1 MLVDDPSGRMMNSP
15 LLLRDLWR
23 AASAPSGGWTDGR
36 LLDQFTAGGSAGEA
50 AFDLIVRRH
59 GPMILRVCRGAL
71 GEVLADDA
79 FQATFLVL
87 VRRVGAARRARC
99 LDAWLFGIARRV
111 CAAARRAVDRRL
123 RHECRAAV
131 RSDAA
136 IGGSKLDPDVVA
148 AVHAEV
154 AWLPAGERA
163 AVVLCDLSG
172 LTYAEAADRLGQSL
186 AAVRSRLARG
196 RNRLR
201 RRLIGRGF
209 GPEAVWAAPVAL
221 PAGLVAATGRAAM
234 VMAGRAAGA
243 VPASVSALFA
253 GGLESMLWTKC
264 KAAGLA
270 ALTAGVLMAG
280 AVGLS
285 ARQTFDKG
293 PSSAAPADPVGAKP
307 DYPAR
312 PTVARDS
319 RTTPAADRADVG
331 DDLAALVRRAQRQ
344 QDRGD
349 IQAALATLDQVEEM
363 TRRWRAQLADQARRA
378 EALDRTRRDN
388 AVDPRMDM
396 FTGSK
401 GPAVSRLGRG
411 ADVEDRLAAVE
422 AKLDRLLRAISR
434 EGGRDSGRSGQGEK
448 NSSMPGG
455 RRGEAPPEK
464 PGATG
469 EFDREPGLN
478 QPRDGKKGNAPLP
491 PEKQ

>member
-1 MLVDDPSGRMMNSP
+1 MLADDPSGRMMNSR

-50 AFDLIVRRH
+50 AFDVIVRRH
-59 GPMILRVCRGAL
+59 GPMVLRVCRGAL
-71 GEVLADDA
+71 SEALADDA

-87 VRRVGAARRARC
+87 VRRVGAARRAGC

-111 CAAARRAVDRRL
+111 CAAARRAVARRL

-196 RNRLR
+196 RHRLR

-234 VMAGRAAGA
+234 VMAGRTAGA

-253 GGLESMLWTKC
+253 GGLESMMWTKF
-264 KAAGLA
+264 KAAGLS
-270 ALTAGVLMAG
+270 ALTAGVLLAG

-285 ARQTFDKG
+285 ARQQSTDKNAT
-293 PSSAAPADPVGAKP
+293 PPAARNPPRAESYPV
-307 DYPAR
+307 PAR
-312 PTVARDS
+312 ALEPRYELAT
-319 RTTPAADRADVG
+319 DRPEPG
-331 DDLAALVRRAQRQ
+331 DEVAALVRRAQRQ
-344 QDRGD
+344 QDRND
-349 IQAALATLDQVEEM
+349 IQAALATLDQVEAT
-363 TRRWRAQLADQARRA
+363 TRRWRAQLVDQAGRA
-378 EALDRTRRDN
+378 EALDQTRRDN
-388 AVDPRMDM
+388 AADPRMDM

-401 GPAVSRLGRG
+401 GPPVSRLGRG

-422 AKLDRLLRAISR
+422 AKLDTLLRAM
-434 EGGRDSGRSGQGEK
+434 GGDGRQTPLRPRQADTQRPT
-448 NSSMPGG
+448 PGG

-469 EFDREPGLN
+469 GPDRELGLDQSPDPPKQN
-478 QPRDGKKGNAPLP
+478 VPPAPVKP
-491 PEKQ
+491 